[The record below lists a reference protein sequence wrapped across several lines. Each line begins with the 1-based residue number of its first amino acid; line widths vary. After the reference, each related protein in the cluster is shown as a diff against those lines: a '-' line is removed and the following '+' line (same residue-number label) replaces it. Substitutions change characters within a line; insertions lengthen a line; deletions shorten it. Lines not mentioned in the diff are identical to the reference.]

1 MEWTSPVRSQAA
13 RSSAAAFTAVYERHH
28 RALYRYCRSLLGDD
42 EEARDALQS
51 TMAKAFAAL
60 RFEERDFEVRPWLFR
75 IAHNEAVSRL
85 RQRRVAVDLDV
96 VDTLTT
102 DSLAQTVEVRERL
115 AQLRA
120 DLEDLPERQR
130 AALVMRE
137 LSGLGHAEIAAVLG
151 GSPQTVKQTIFEAR
165 SALHECVEGRGMACA
180 EVQRMLSDGDGRVL
194 RGRRMRAHVRA
205 CRACQEFKAALAER
219 PADLA
224 ALAPA
229 PAVGA
234 MWLGRLLA
242 AAGGSSAGGVA
253 GTLATKTVAVVVAA
267 ATLAGTAT
275 VVHEATSHPPAPLSN
290 RAAVEV
296 SDVRDAGSRA
306 TRAPVLTSPRRATSG
321 EPSLST
327 MATVAPSAKPSAVER
342 PATPSSG
349 GDAKKAS
356 HPSPGQP
363 ASESN
368 GPREAASPGKPWQGE
383 HAGAAGHARHAPPG
397 HTKPAPPGHTKPAH
411 ARGAKP
417 ASPGQAKPAHAGGAK
432 PAPPGQAKPAP
443 PGQAKP
449 AHARGAKPAA
459 PGQANPAHADDAK
472 PAHPGDAK
480 HAHAGDTGRTASG
493 GASPG
498 TGSAPVPGDAAAGA
512 PPEPGASGRAHASK

>member
-1 MEWTSPVRSQAA
+1 MEWTSPVRSQAV

-137 LSGLGHAEIAAVLG
+137 LSGLGHAEIAAVIG

-165 SALHECVEGRGMACA
+165 SALHDCVEGRGMACA

-205 CRACQEFKAALAER
+205 CHACQEFKAALAER
-219 PADLA
+219 PADLG

-229 PAVGA
+229 PPAAVGA
-234 MWLGRLLA
+234 IWLGRLLA

-253 GTLATKTVAVVVAA
+253 GTLAVKSVAVVVAA

-275 VVHEATSHPPAPLSN
+275 AVREATSHPAPAPAAD
-290 RAAVEV
+290 RAAARV
-296 SDVRDAGSRA
+296 SDVRDVGNRA
-306 TRAPVLTSPRRATSG
+306 ARAPVLTSARRATSG
-321 EPSLST
+321 EASLST
-327 MATVAPSAKPSAVER
+327 SATMAPSAKPSAVER
-342 PATPSSG
+342 PATPSRG
-349 GDAKKAS
+349 EDAEPAKKAS
-356 HPSPGQP
+356 HPSAGQS
-363 ASESN
+363 ASKSH
-368 GPREAASPGKPWQGE
+368 GPRKAAAPDKHPHGE
-383 HAGAAGHARHAPPG
+383 HAGEAGHA
-397 HTKPAPPGHTKPAH
+397 KPAPPGHTKPAH
-411 ARGAKP
+411 AGHGKPTPRGRAKPAHAGGAKP
-417 ASPGQAKPAHAGGAK
+417 ASPGQAKPARAGKAK
-432 PAPPGQAKPAP
+432 PAHAGTAKPVSP
-443 PGQAKP
+443 RQAKP
-449 AHARGAKPAA
+449 AHADD
-459 PGQANPAHADDAK
+459 ANPA
-472 PAHPGDAK
+472 P
-480 HAHAGDTGRTASG
+480 AGDTGRTASG
-493 GASPG
+493 SAPPGA
-498 TGSAPVPGDAAAGA
+498 GSAAVPGNAAAGA
-512 PPEPGASGRAHASK
+512 PPEPGASGLAHASK

>member
-1 MEWTSPVRSQAA
+1 MEWTSPVRSQAV

-137 LSGLGHAEIAAVLG
+137 LSGLGHAEIAAVIG

-165 SALHECVEGRGMACA
+165 SALHDCVEGRGMACA
-180 EVQRMLSDGDGRVL
+180 EVQRLLSDGDGRIL

-205 CRACQEFKAALAER
+205 CRACREFKAALAER

-229 PAVGA
+229 PPAAVGA

-242 AAGGSSAGGVA
+242 AAGGPSAGGVA
-253 GTLATKTVAVVVAA
+253 GMTATKTVAVMVAA

-275 VVHEATSHPPAPLSN
+275 AVHEAASRPAPTSLSD
-290 RAAVEV
+290 RAAVR
-296 SDVRDAGSRA
+296 SPDVRDAASRA
-306 TRAPVLTSPRRATSG
+306 ARVPVLSSPRPATSG
-321 EPSLST
+321 GASLST
-327 MATVAPSAKPSAVER
+327 SATVAPSAKPSAVER

-349 GDAKKAS
+349 EDAEPAKKAS
-356 HPSPGQP
+356 QPSAGPP
-363 ASESN
+363 ASNSH
-368 GPREAASPGKPWQGE
+368 GPRKAASPPRRSHGE
-383 HAGAAGHARHAPPG
+383 HAGGAGHAKHAPPRR
-397 HTKPAPPGHTKPAH
+397 TKEAHAGPGEPAARGRAKPAH
-411 ARGAKP
+411 AGGAKPPHAGGGKPAHAGGAKP
-417 ASPGQAKPAHAGGAK
+417 ASPGQAKPASPATPSPYPRSRPTQPTPATPCPAHRPS
-432 PAPPGQAKPAP
+432 PAPLG
-443 PGQAKP
+443 
-449 AHARGAKPAA
+449 AR
-459 PGQANPAHADDAK
+459 
-472 PAHPGDAK
+472 
-480 HAHAGDTGRTASG
+480 TLRSST
-493 GASPG
+493 
-498 TGSAPVPGDAAAGA
+498 
-512 PPEPGASGRAHASK
+512 

>member
-42 EEARDALQS
+42 EDARDALQS
-51 TMAKAFAAL
+51 TMAKAYAAL

-194 RGRRMRAHVRA
+194 RGRRMRAHVRV
-205 CRACQEFKAALAER
+205 CRACQEFEAALAER

-229 PAVGA
+229 PPAAVGA
-234 MWLGRLLA
+234 TWLGRLLA
-242 AAGGSSAGGVA
+242 AAGGSSAGGAA
-253 GTLATKTVAVVVAA
+253 GTLAMKTVAVVVAA
-267 ATLAGTAT
+267 ATLAGTGTA
-275 VVHEATSHPPAPLSN
+275 VHEAEPRSAPAPSSD
-290 RAAVEV
+290 RAAGRV
-296 SDVRDAGSRA
+296 SGVRDAGSRA
-306 TRAPVLTSPRRATSG
+306 ARAPVITSARRATRG

-327 MATVAPSAKPSAVER
+327 TATVAPSAKPSAVER
-342 PATPSSG
+342 PAAPSSG
-349 GDAKKAS
+349 EDSEPAKTAP
-356 HPSPGQP
+356 HPSPREP
-363 ASESN
+363 APKSH
-368 GPREAASPGKPWQGE
+368 GPVKAASPGKPSRGE
-383 HAGAAGHARHAPPG
+383 HAAGAGHAKHAPPG
-397 HTKPAPPGHTKPAH
+397 HTKPAPPGHGKPAPLG
-411 ARGAKP
+411 R
-417 ASPGQAKPAHAGGAK
+417 AKPAHAGGAK
-432 PAPPGQAKPAP
+432 PASPGQAKTARA
-443 PGQAKP
+443 GKAKP
-449 AHARGAKPAA
+449 AHAGGAKPAS
-459 PGQANPAHADDAK
+459 PGHAKPAHADDAK
-472 PAHPGDAK
+472 PARPGDAK
-480 HAHAGDTGRTASG
+480 PAHAGDAQ
-493 GASPG
+493 
-498 TGSAPVPGDAAAGA
+498 PVLAVQANPAHAGDAAAGA

>member
-120 DLEDLPERQR
+120 DLQDLPERQR

-165 SALHECVEGRGMACA
+165 SALHDCVEGRGMACA

-205 CRACQEFKAALAER
+205 CRACREFEAALVER
-219 PADLA
+219 PVDLA

-229 PAVGA
+229 PPAAVGA

-242 AAGGSSAGGVA
+242 AGWGSGAGGVA
-253 GTLATKTVAVVVAA
+253 GALATKTIAVVVAA

-275 VVHEATSHPPAPLSN
+275 AVHEAASRSAPAPLSD
-290 RAAVEV
+290 RATARV

-306 TRAPVLTSPRRATSG
+306 PRPSVLISPRRATSG
-321 EPSLST
+321 EPAHHGAPALST
-327 MATVAPSAKPSAVER
+327 SATTAPSARPSVVER
-342 PATPSSG
+342 PR
-349 GDAKKAS
+349 KAS
-356 HPSPGQP
+356 RPTHPPVGPP
-363 ASESN
+363 ASTSH
-368 GPREAASPGKPWQGE
+368 GARKAASPAKRSRGE
-383 HAGAAGHARHAPPG
+383 HAGGAGRA
-397 HTKPAPPGHTKPAH
+397 KPVPPGHTKPAH
-411 ARGAKP
+411 AGSAKP
-417 ASPGQAKPAHAGGAK
+417 VAPGHRASRPGQARRRRRCAWSA
-432 PAPPGQAKPAP
+432 
-443 PGQAKP
+443 
-449 AHARGAKPAA
+449 ARAW
-459 PGQANPAHADDAK
+459 
-472 PAHPGDAK
+472 
-480 HAHAGDTGRTASG
+480 
-493 GASPG
+493 
-498 TGSAPVPGDAAAGA
+498 
-512 PPEPGASGRAHASK
+512 RARPK

>member
-96 VDTLTT
+96 IDTLTT
-102 DSLAQTVEVRERL
+102 DSPAQTVEVRERL

-205 CRACQEFKAALAER
+205 CRACQEFKAELAER

-229 PAVGA
+229 PPAAVGA

-242 AAGGSSAGGVA
+242 AAGGSSAAGVA

-275 VVHEATSHPPAPLSN
+275 AVREATSRPAPAPPSD
-290 RAAVEV
+290 RAAARV
-296 SDVRDAGSRA
+296 SDVHDAGSRMA
-306 TRAPVLTSPRRATSG
+306 RAPVLTSARRATSG

-327 MATVAPSAKPSAVER
+327 TATVAPSAKPSAVEDAE
-342 PATPSSG
+342 PAR
-349 GDAKKAS
+349 KAS
-356 HPSPGQP
+356 HPSAGQP
-363 ASESN
+363 ASKSH
-368 GPREAASPGKPWQGE
+368 GPRKAAASAKPSHGE
-383 HAGAAGHARHAPPG
+383 HAGGAGHAKHAPPGHSKPAPPGHSKPAAPGHSKPAAPG
-397 HTKPAPPGHTKPAH
+397 HTKPAAPGHTKPAAPGH
-411 ARGAKP
+411 TKPAAPGAAKP
-417 ASPGQAKPAHAGGAK
+417 V
-432 PAPPGQAKPAP
+432 PPGQAKPASP
-443 PGQAKP
+443 DLAKP
-449 AHARGAKPAA
+449 AHG
-459 PGQANPAHADDAK
+459 
-472 PAHPGDAK
+472 GDAQPVP
-480 HAHAGDTGRTASG
+480 AVQSTPGHAGNAV
-493 GASPG
+493 A
-498 TGSAPVPGDAAAGA
+498 GS

>member
-51 TMAKAFAAL
+51 TMAKAYAAL

-85 RQRRVAVDLDV
+85 RQRRVAVELDV
-96 VDTLTT
+96 LDTLTT

-180 EVQRMLSDGDGRVL
+180 EVQRLLSDGDGRVL
-194 RGRRMRAHVRA
+194 RGRMRAHVRA
-205 CRACQEFKAALAER
+205 CRACREFKAALAER

-229 PAVGA
+229 PPVAVGA

-242 AAGGSSAGGVA
+242 AAGGSNPGGVA
-253 GTLATKTVAVVVAA
+253 GTLAMKTAVVVVAM
-267 ATLAGTAT
+267 ATLGGTAT
-275 VVHEATSHPPAPLSN
+275 AVREATSRPASPPASD
-290 RAAVEV
+290 RVAARV
-296 SDVRDAGSRA
+296 SDVRDVGSRA
-306 TRAPVLTSPRRATSG
+306 ASAPVLTSARRATSG
-321 EPSLST
+321 ESALGTPAKVAAST
-327 MATVAPSAKPSAVER
+327 KPSAVER
-342 PATPSSG
+342 PATPSSRV
-349 GDAKKAS
+349 DAEPAMEPS
-356 HPSPGQP
+356 HPSAGQS
-363 ASESN
+363 ASTSH
-368 GPREAASPGKPWQGE
+368 GPREAAAPAKRSHGE
-383 HAGAAGHARHAPPG
+383 HAGGVGHAKHAPPG
-397 HTKPAPPGHTKPAH
+397 HTKPAYAGHTRPAPRGRAKPAHAGHTEPAPPGHTKPA
-411 ARGAKP
+411 R
-417 ASPGQAKPAHAGGAK
+417 AGGAK
-432 PAPPGQAKPAP
+432 PAPPGQAKPASPGQAKPAP

-449 AHARGAKPAA
+449 AYAGSAQPVPAV
-459 PGQANPAHADDAK
+459 QANPT
-472 PAHPGDAK
+472 
-480 HAHAGDTGRTASG
+480 HAGN
-493 GASPG
+493 
-498 TGSAPVPGDAAAGA
+498 AAAGA
-512 PPEPGASGRAHASK
+512 PPDPGASGRAHAFK

>member
-96 VDTLTT
+96 IDTLTT

-205 CRACQEFKAALAER
+205 CRACEEFKAALAER

-253 GTLATKTVAVVVAA
+253 GALATKTVAVVVAA

-275 VVHEATSHPPAPLSN
+275 AVREATSRSAPAPPSD
-290 RAAVEV
+290 RASVRV
-296 SDVRDAGSRA
+296 SDVHDAASRVA
-306 TRAPVLTSPRRATSG
+306 RAPVLTPARRATSG
-321 EPSLST
+321 APSLRT
-327 MATVAPSAKPSAVER
+327 AARVAPSAKRSAVEDAE
-342 PATPSSG
+342 P
-349 GDAKKAS
+349 AKKAS
-356 HPSPGQP
+356 HPSAGQP
-363 ASESN
+363 ASKPH
-368 GPREAASPGKPWQGE
+368 GPRKAAAPPERSHGE
-383 HAGAAGHARHAPPG
+383 HAGGAGHAKHAPPGHTKPAAPGHTKPAASGHTKPAPPG

-411 ARGAKP
+411 AGA
-417 ASPGQAKPAHAGGAK
+417 AK
-432 PAPPGQAKPAP
+432 PAPPGQAKPASP
-443 PGQAKP
+443 
-449 AHARGAKPAA
+449 
-459 PGQANPAHADDAK
+459 DLAK
-472 PAHPGDAK
+472 PAHPGDAQPVPPVQSDP
-480 HAHAGDTGRTASG
+480 AHAGN
-493 GASPG
+493 
-498 TGSAPVPGDAAAGA
+498 AAVGA
-512 PPEPGASGRAHASK
+512 PPEPAASGRAHASK

>member
-1 MEWTSPVRSQAA
+1 VRSQAA

-51 TMAKAFAAL
+51 TMAKAYAAL

-102 DSLAQTVEVRERL
+102 DSLAQTVEMRERL
-115 AQLRA
+115 AHLRA

-229 PAVGA
+229 PPAAVGA

-242 AAGGSSAGGVA
+242 ATGSSSAGGVVGA
-253 GTLATKTVAVVVAA
+253 LATKTVAVVVAA
-267 ATLAGTAT
+267 AALAGTAT
-275 VVHEATSHPPAPLSN
+275 AVREATTRSAPAASSD
-290 RAAVEV
+290 RSAARVP
-296 SDVRDAGSRA
+296 SVRDAGSRA
-306 TRAPVLTSPRRATSG
+306 GRAPVLTSPRLATSG
-321 EPSLST
+321 EPSHCTS
-327 MATVAPSAKPSAVER
+327 AKVAPSAKPSAVGR
-342 PATPSSG
+342 PATPASG
-349 GDAKKAS
+349 ADAEPARKAS
-356 HPSPGQP
+356 DLSSGQP
-363 ASESN
+363 ASDSR
-368 GPREAASPGKPWQGE
+368 GSRKAVSPAKPSHGE
-383 HAGAAGHARHAPPG
+383 HAGGAGHAKHAPAA
-397 HTKPAPPGHTKPAH
+397 HTKPAPSGHTKPAH
-411 ARGAKP
+411 GRGAKP
-417 ASPGQAKPAHAGGAK
+417 VSPGQAKPAHAGGAK
-432 PAPPGQAKPAP
+432 PAPPGQAKRAAS
-443 PGQAKP
+443 GQAKP
-449 AHARGAKPAA
+449 ART
-459 PGQANPAHADDAK
+459 
-472 PAHPGDAK
+472 GDADP
-480 HAHAGDTGRTASG
+480 ANAGDTGRTASG
-493 GASPG
+493 GAAPG
-498 TGSAPVPGDAAAGA
+498 AGSAVVPGDAAAGA
-512 PPEPGASGRAHASK
+512 PSEPGASGRAHASK

>member
-96 VDTLTT
+96 IDTLTT

-253 GTLATKTVAVVVAA
+253 GALATKTVAVVVAA

-275 VVHEATSHPPAPLSN
+275 AVREATSRSAPAPPSD
-290 RAAVEV
+290 RASVRV
-296 SDVRDAGSRA
+296 SDVHDAGSRVA
-306 TRAPVLTSPRRATSG
+306 RALVLTPARRATSSK
-321 EPSLST
+321 PSLST
-327 MATVAPSAKPSAVER
+327 TATVAPSAKPLAV
-342 PATPSSG
+342 
-349 GDAKKAS
+349 GDAEPAKKAS
-356 HPSPGQP
+356 HPSAGQP
-363 ASESN
+363 ASKSH
-368 GPREAASPGKPWQGE
+368 GPRKAAAPPERSHGE
-383 HAGAAGHARHAPPG
+383 HAGGAGHAKHAPPGHTKPAPPG

-411 ARGAKP
+411 AGA
-417 ASPGQAKPAHAGGAK
+417 AK
-432 PAPPGQAKPAP
+432 PAPPGQAKPASP
-443 PGQAKP
+443 
-449 AHARGAKPAA
+449 
-459 PGQANPAHADDAK
+459 DLAK
-472 PAHPGDAK
+472 PAHPGDAQPVPTVQSNP
-480 HAHAGDTGRTASG
+480 AHAGN
-493 GASPG
+493 
-498 TGSAPVPGDAAAGA
+498 AAAGA